1 MEHQEYISKEQK
13 QLRSKEIRKK
23 RINKFLKNR
32 LSVLGFIMTCLIV
45 IACFICPILSK
56 QTYDAVNIAES
67 ASAPSMEHIFGT
79 DKLGRDVLS
88 RVIYGTRISLSAS
101 LILVVLIF
109 LIGTIAGI
117 LAGYFGGIVNAVIMR
132 ISDMMISF
140 PGMVLAIAMAGIMGA
155 SVKNAVIAIMLV
167 SWTKYARLA
176 RSLVLKICE
185 EDYIYAA
192 RVTGCKTSTIIV
204 KYLLPNILP
213 TLVITATTDIGTMIL
228 ELAGLS
234 FLGFGAQSPAAEWG
248 LMLNEGRAYLLNC
261 PWLMIAPGIAI
272 CIVVIV
278 FNLIGDKLRDILDV
292 RQEASESQ
300 VS

>member
-1 MEHQEYISKEQK
+1 MKNIKTF
-13 QLRSKEIRKK
+13 IKK
-23 RINKFLKNR
+23 NKLF
-32 LSVLGFIMTCLIV
+32 SALIV
-45 IACFICPILSK
+45 MAIIIALVAIFAPALAPYSP
-56 QTYDAVNIAES
+56 YDAELSNAFQ
-67 ASAPSMEHIFGT
+67 APSSEHLFGT

-176 RSLVLKICE
+176 RSL
-185 EDYIYAA
+185 A
-192 RVTGCKTSTIIV
+192 RVTGCKTITIIT

-261 PWLMIAPGIAI
+261 PWLMVFPGLAI

-278 FNLIGDKLRDILDV
+278 FNLIGDNLRDILDV
-292 RQEASESQ
+292 RQETSETK

>member
-1 MEHQEYISKEQK
+1 MKNIKTF
-13 QLRSKEIRKK
+13 IKK
-23 RINKFLKNR
+23 NKLF
-32 LSVLGFIMTCLIV
+32 SALIV
-45 IACFICPILSK
+45 MAIIIALVAIFAPALAPYSP
-56 QTYDAVNIAES
+56 YDAELSNAFQ
-67 ASAPSMEHIFGT
+67 APSSEHLFGT

-109 LIGTIAGI
+109 LIGTTAGI

-155 SVKNAVIAIMLV
+155 SVKNAIIAIMLV

-204 KYLLPNILP
+204 KYILPNILP

>member
-1 MEHQEYISKEQK
+1 MKNIKTF
-13 QLRSKEIRKK
+13 IKK
-23 RINKFLKNR
+23 NKLF
-32 LSVLGFIMTCLIV
+32 SALIV
-45 IACFICPILSK
+45 MAIIIALVAIFAPALAPYSP
-56 QTYDAVNIAES
+56 YDAELSNAFQ
-67 ASAPSMEHIFGT
+67 APSSEHLFGT

-185 EDYIYAA
+185 KDYIHAA
-192 RVTGCKTSTIIV
+192 RVTGCKTITIIT

-261 PWLMIAPGIAI
+261 PWLMVFPGLAI

-278 FNLIGDKLRDILDV
+278 FNLIGDNLRDILDV
-292 RQEASESQ
+292 RQETSETK

>member
-1 MEHQEYISKEQK
+1 MKNIKTF
-13 QLRSKEIRKK
+13 IKK
-23 RINKFLKNR
+23 NKLF
-32 LSVLGFIMTCLIV
+32 SALIV
-45 IACFICPILSK
+45 MAIIIALVAIFAPALAPYSP
-56 QTYDAVNIAES
+56 YDAELSNAFQ
-67 ASAPSMEHIFGT
+67 APSSEHLFGT

-155 SVKNAVIAIMLV
+155 SVKNAIIAIMLV

-185 EDYIYAA
+185 EDYIYVA

>member
-1 MEHQEYISKEQK
+1 MKNIKTF
-13 QLRSKEIRKK
+13 IKK
-23 RINKFLKNR
+23 NKLF
-32 LSVLGFIMTCLIV
+32 SALIV
-45 IACFICPILSK
+45 MAIIIALVAIFAPALAPYSP
-56 QTYDAVNIAES
+56 YDAELSNAFQ
-67 ASAPSMEHIFGT
+67 APSSEHLFGT

-185 EDYIYAA
+185 EDYIHAA
-192 RVTGCKTSTIIV
+192 RVTGCKTITIIT

-213 TLVITATTDIGTMIL
+213 TLVITATTDIRTCRAFILRIWGTITCSRM
-228 ELAGLS
+228 GT
-234 FLGFGAQSPAAEWG
+234 
-248 LMLNEGRAYLLNC
+248 Y
-261 PWLMIAPGIAI
+261 
-272 CIVVIV
+272 V
-278 FNLIGDKLRDILDV
+278 K
-292 RQEASESQ
+292 
-300 VS
+300 

>member
-1 MEHQEYISKEQK
+1 MKNIKTF
-13 QLRSKEIRKK
+13 IKK
-23 RINKFLKNR
+23 NKLF
-32 LSVLGFIMTCLIV
+32 SALIV
-45 IACFICPILSK
+45 MAIIIALVAIFAPALAPYSP
-56 QTYDAVNIAES
+56 YDAELSNAFQ
-67 ASAPSMEHIFGT
+67 APSSEHLFGT

-109 LIGTIAGI
+109 LIGTTAGI

-155 SVKNAVIAIMLV
+155 SVKNAIIAIMLV

-185 EDYIYAA
+185 EDYIYVA

>member
-1 MEHQEYISKEQK
+1 MKNIKTF
-13 QLRSKEIRKK
+13 IKK
-23 RINKFLKNR
+23 NKLF
-32 LSVLGFIMTCLIV
+32 SALIV
-45 IACFICPILSK
+45 MAIIIALVAIFAPVLAPYSP
-56 QTYDAVNIAES
+56 YDAELSNAFQ
-67 ASAPSMEHIFGT
+67 APSSEHLFGT

-155 SVKNAVIAIMLV
+155 SVKNAIIAIMLV

-185 EDYIYAA
+185 EDYKKEIQNHIY
-192 RVTGCKTSTIIV
+192 
-204 KYLLPNILP
+204 
-213 TLVITATTDIGTMIL
+213 
-228 ELAGLS
+228 
-234 FLGFGAQSPAAEWG
+234 PA
-248 LMLNEGRAYLLNC
+248 
-261 PWLMIAPGIAI
+261 
-272 CIVVIV
+272 
-278 FNLIGDKLRDILDV
+278 
-292 RQEASESQ
+292 
-300 VS
+300 

>member
-1 MEHQEYISKEQK
+1 MKNIKTF
-13 QLRSKEIRKK
+13 IKK
-23 RINKFLKNR
+23 NKLF
-32 LSVLGFIMTCLIV
+32 SALIV
-45 IACFICPILSK
+45 MAIIIALVAIFAPVLAPYSP
-56 QTYDAVNIAES
+56 YDAELSNAFQ
-67 ASAPSMEHIFGT
+67 APSSEHLFGT

-176 RSLVLKICE
+176 RSLVLKIWE
-185 EDYIYAA
+185 EDYIHAA
-192 RVTGCKTSTIIV
+192 RVTGCKTITIIT

-261 PWLMIAPGIAI
+261 PWLMVFPGLAI

-278 FNLIGDKLRDILDV
+278 FNLIGDNLRDILDV
-292 RQEASESQ
+292 RQETSETK

>member
-1 MEHQEYISKEQK
+1 MKRKLKI
-13 QLRSKEIRKK
+13 EIGLAVLLLL
-23 RINKFLKNR
+23 IALFGSFL
-32 LSVLGFIMTCLIV
+32 
-45 IACFICPILSK
+45 AP
-56 QTYDAVNIAES
+56 YDPLKVNYDFS
-67 ASAPSMEHIFGT
+67 LQPPSFLHIFGT

-109 LIGTIAGI
+109 LIGTTAGI
-117 LAGYFGGIVNAVIMR
+117 LAGYFGGIANAVIMR

-176 RSLVLKICE
+176 RSLVLKIKE
-185 EDYIYAA
+185 TDYIRAA
-192 RVTGCKTSTIIV
+192 KVTGCKTRHIITRH
-204 KYLLPNILP
+204 LLPNILP

-261 PWLMIAPGIAI
+261 PWLMVFPGLAI

-278 FNLIGDKLRDILDV
+278 FNLIGDNLRDILDSRSSIEEV
-292 RQEASESQ
+292 EIEEAI
-300 VS
+300 